1 MRPNK
6 PKHRS
11 SEQTET
17 YCKGQSKEYRQLML
31 KRSELS
37 DGFQGRLFKN
47 TVRERVQGVC
57 SATALFFN
65 WLVTKLVSQ
74 GLASPIL
81 RLSLVRVFA
90 VNCIWWG
97 F

>member
-11 SEQTET
+11 SEQRKI

-37 DGFQGRLFKN
+37 DGFQGRLLKS
-47 TVRERVQGVC
+47 TVTGRVQGV
-57 SATALFFN
+57 
-65 WLVTKLVSQ
+65 
-74 GLASPIL
+74 
-81 RLSLVRVFA
+81 
-90 VNCIWWG
+90 
-97 F
+97 